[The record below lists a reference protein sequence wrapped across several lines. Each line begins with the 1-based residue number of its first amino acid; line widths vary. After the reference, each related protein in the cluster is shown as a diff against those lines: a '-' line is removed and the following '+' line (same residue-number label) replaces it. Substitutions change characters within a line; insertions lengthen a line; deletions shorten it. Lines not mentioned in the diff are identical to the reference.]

1 MLSAQAGVACGIR
14 DDSGIAQ
21 LRLNNLLTNGSVDF
35 KGHIRIPLDQ
45 VPDEMLLCQGDVLF
59 NNTNS
64 VELVG
69 KTVYFDG
76 HSEKVTFSNHVTRLR
91 VKTDEL
97 SPEYLALWL
106 QHQWR
111 SKVFEGI
118 CDRWI
123 GQAAVQKGKLEALE
137 IETPVLEDQ
146 RQIAARL
153 KAQLTE
159 VETARQA
166 VLVQV
171 RDAALL
177 CTTLID
183 AAFSKCGQWHPITA
197 VAKVQS
203 GYAFK
208 SEHFAASGV
217 RLLRNTNILPG
228 KVYWDDTVCID
239 EYESWR
245 YPSYALEAG
254 DILISL
260 DRPLISS
267 GIKVARV
274 SASDLPALLL
284 QRVGRFLLKPGL
296 IDPSFLYAFLQSS
309 RFIKA
314 ISGHDQSL
322 GVPHISP
329 GQVEAVMLPLV
340 SLGEQRKIASHL
352 KTQLAEADTIVQTV
366 TAQLAEIERLPQRLL
381 AQAFNNLET
390 TP

>member
-1 MLSAQAGVACGIR
+1 MKKLPLGNFLLSAQAGVACGIR

-171 RDAALL
+171 REVSKLADSIVYDSIKNAAPIPQ
-177 CTTLID
+177 TLGNVLDEVKRGIGPNWKD
-183 AAFSKCGQWHPITA
+183 YPVLGATRDGLAPAREQ
-197 VAKVQS
+197 
-203 GYAFK
+203 
-208 SEHFAASGV
+208 
-217 RLLRNTNILPG
+217 PG
-228 KVYWDDTVCID
+228 KQAPKYKPAFPGTVF
-239 EYESWR
+239 YNPMR
-245 YPSYALEAG
+245 
-254 DILISL
+254 ILIGSIAFV
-260 DRPLISS
+260 DENDTP
-267 GIKVARV
+267 GITSPDYVV
-274 SASDLPALLL
+274 L
-284 QRVGRFLLKPGL
+284 QGKDGVV
-296 IDPSFLYAFLQSS
+296 DS
-309 RFIKA
+309 RWFY
-314 ISGHDQSL
+314 HWL
-322 GVPHISP
+322 RSP
-329 GQVEAVMLPLV
+329 
-340 SLGEQRKIASHL
+340 LGEQCILSLARGAVRERML
-352 KTQLAEADTIVQTV
+352 FNRLAEGEIALPDFANQQKASAALKKLHPLRRAIAQ
-366 TAQLAEIERLPQRLL
+366 QLAEIERLPQRLL